1 MTGATHRVGGVVCAL
16 AGYTI
21 LEQKGML
28 ISDVSPLLQL
38 TVMYPFAIYGST
50 VSDLDHHWQ
59 SAPSKDIVSF
69 CINKI
74 LHLTTDLRKRTGSKN
89 PVLAIFDAKHRSWQT
104 HSDLFLILMIILSF
118 QAIGSSISGANSIIM
133 KLVFTGFILG
143 IISHLILDMLTPEGI
158 WCTFST
164 TLSRVLKIK
173 VPEKIHL
180 VPKTK
185 FFATGGTWEKLVR
198 YLMWVI
204 SFILLIRI
212 LYGMSPYQINWT
224 PY

>member
-28 ISDVSPLLQL
+28 ISDVNPLLQL
-38 TVMYPFAIYGST
+38 AVMYPFAIYGST
-50 VSDLDHHWQ
+50 VSDLDHHWE

-74 LHLTTDLRKRTGSKN
+74 LHLTTNFRKKTKSKN
-89 PVLAIFDAKHRSWQT
+89 PILGIFDAKHRSWQT
-104 HSDLFLILMIILSF
+104 HSDLFLILMIFLSMY
-118 QAIGSSISGANSIIM
+118 AIGGSITSANSIIM

-143 IISHLILDMLTPEGI
+143 VISHLILDMITPEGI
-158 WCTFST
+158 WCTLST
-164 TLSRVLKIK
+164 VLSKVCKIK
-173 VPEKIHL
+173 IPEKIHL

-185 FFATGGTWEKLVR
+185 FFATGGSWERFVR
-198 YLMWVI
+198 WFLWVI

-212 LYGMSPYQINWT
+212 LYAMSPYQINWA
-224 PY
+224 P

>member
-21 LEQKGML
+21 LEKKGML
-28 ISDVSPLLQL
+28 ISDVSPMLQL
-38 TVMYPFAIYGST
+38 AVMYPFAIYGST

-74 LHLTTDLRKRTGSKN
+74 LHLTTELRKKTKSKN
-89 PVLAIFDAKHRSWQT
+89 PVLAVFDAKHRSWQT
-104 HSDLFLILMIILSF
+104 HSDLFLLIMILLSI

-158 WCTFST
+158 WSI
-164 TLSRVLKIK
+164 VLTGVGKAFKIN
-173 VPEKIHL
+173 VPEKIHF
-180 VPKTK
+180 VPKSK
-185 FFATGGTWEKLVR
+185 FFATGGSWEKFVR
-198 YLMWVI
+198 WVMWVI
-204 SFILLIRI
+204 SFILLVRI
-212 LYGMSPYQINWT
+212 LWGMSPYQFNWT
-224 PY
+224 P

>member
-28 ISDVSPLLQL
+28 ISDVNSLLQL
-38 TVMYPFAIYGST
+38 AVMYPFAIYGST
-50 VSDLDHHWQ
+50 VSDLDHHWE

-74 LHLTTDLRKRTGSKN
+74 LHLTTNLRKRTKSKN
-89 PVLAIFDAKHRSWQT
+89 PVLGLFDAKHRSWQT
-104 HSDLFLILMIILSF
+104 HSDLFLILMIFLSVY
-118 QAIGSSISGANSIIM
+118 AIGSSISSANSIIM

-143 IISHLILDMLTPEGI
+143 VISHLILDMITPEGI
-158 WCTFST
+158 WCTLST
-164 TLSRVLKIK
+164 VLSKVFKVK

-185 FFATGGTWEKLVR
+185 FFATGGSWEKFVR
-198 YLMWVI
+198 WFLWVV

-212 LYGMSPYQINWT
+212 LYVMSPYQINWA
-224 PY
+224 P

>member
-21 LEQKGML
+21 LEKKGML
-28 ISDVSPLLQL
+28 ISDVSPMLQL
-38 TVMYPFAIYGST
+38 AVMYPFAIYGST

-74 LHLTTDLRKRTGSKN
+74 LHLTTELRKKTKSKN
-89 PVLAIFDAKHRSWQT
+89 PVLAVFDAKHRSWQT
-104 HSDLFLILMIILSF
+104 HSDLFLLIMILLSI

-158 WCTFST
+158 WSI
-164 TLSRVLKIK
+164 VLTGVGKAFKIN
-173 VPEKIHL
+173 VPEKIHF
-180 VPKTK
+180 VPKSK
-185 FFATGGTWEKLVR
+185 FFATGGSWE
-198 YLMWVI
+198 
-204 SFILLIRI
+204 
-212 LYGMSPYQINWT
+212 
-224 PY
+224 